1 MPASGEAISDV
12 DEDLEEETNAVSNN
26 VFKTTRSPYTAA
38 ERAEIVEGLV
48 KREAFG
54 MLKGNAIWKLME
66 KEGVCGGRRSWQ
78 SLKEQFK
85 KVIGPEINAYGLD
98 QKDLKEFRSAL
109 GKSKKSTEETS
120 EASKYPPVA
129 SEGGSRRKTRE
140 RREPPASPSPGA
152 SSTTGESSSPDT
164 SEWTGKS
171 SRPPHIPGNP
181 RLSLRGG
188 KAEVPNKR
196 ILF

>member
-85 KVIGPEINAYGLD
+85 KVIAPAIDSYGLETTDLD
-98 QKDLKEFRSAL
+98 QFRAVL
-109 GKSKKSTEETS
+109 
-120 EASKYPPVA
+120 V
-129 SEGGSRRKTRE
+129 R
-140 RREPPASPSPGA
+140 
-152 SSTTGESSSPDT
+152 
-164 SEWTGKS
+164 
-171 SRPPHIPGNP
+171 
-181 RLSLRGG
+181 
-188 KAEVPNKR
+188 V
-196 ILF
+196 